1 MAVNSYKDDE
11 HSSTA
16 SNRETV
22 QRLLRYL
29 LAYKKQIILVMCIMA
44 YCSAVALVNPLFMEA
59 AIDTFIANQ
68 DMKGLMVLILAAI
81 GVNVIGVIL
90 VRIRMLTMAGVCNKI
105 LLTIRQELYTHIQTL
120 DFHFFCIHFCRT
132 ERRESRICDTF
143 SEGSQKTPQY
153 LYALA
158 ISSRCRFL
166 AVGA

>member
-90 VRIRMLTMAGVCNKI
+90 VRIHPHPDIGFS
-105 LLTIRQELYTHIQTL
+105 LLR
-120 DFHFFCIHFCRT
+120 
-132 ERRESRICDTF
+132 
-143 SEGSQKTPQY
+143 
-153 LYALA
+153 
-158 ISSRCRFL
+158 
-166 AVGA
+166 